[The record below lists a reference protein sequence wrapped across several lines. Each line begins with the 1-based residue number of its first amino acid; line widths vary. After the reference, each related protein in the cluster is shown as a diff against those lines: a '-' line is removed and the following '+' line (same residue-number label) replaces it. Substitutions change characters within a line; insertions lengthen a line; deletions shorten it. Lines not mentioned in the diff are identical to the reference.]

1 MIVELHIH
9 DFAIIEELDLE
20 FSPGFIV
27 FTGETGAGKSI
38 IIDAVELLLGSRAYS
53 DVVRQG
59 AEKALIEGIFRIEP
73 AVRDE
78 VHTILEREMMLDEP
92 EFVTL
97 SREVRSTGRSICRI
111 NGRAAT
117 AGLLRELGESLVDV
131 HGQSDHLSL
140 LRVPEH
146 LKLLDRYAGTE
157 QMTAEFGDSYHK
169 LADLRHE
176 LYELRQKEK
185 EAEARSE
192 LLAFQ
197 IREIKTADLKP
208 GEDAE
213 LSEERIRL
221 ANAEQLAGLAEEAI
235 AALDESFDGQ
245 SAATDRIGQ
254 VVDSLIKL
262 AGIDPSMEKAQVE
275 AETLA
280 EKAGELARRIRLY
293 REGMEFNPRRLDE
306 VEERV
311 GLIHSLQ
318 RKYGKDIQAVLTY
331 AIRAEEE
338 LEAITHAEERI
349 AELEDGQEELLHQL
363 GSSGLR
369 LSKERL
375 QAGEQLSEA
384 IAKELKE
391 LRMAGARFGVDM
403 HWEDDPDGVPADGR
417 HVAFHATGLDRIEF
431 LVEPNPGEGLKS
443 LTKIA
448 SGGETSRLMLG
459 LKSVLARVD
468 QTPTLIFDEIDQGIG
483 GRAGAVVGKKLW
495 RVAKEHQVLCITHL
509 PQLAAFGD
517 QHYKIEKQVVA
528 DRTVT
533 RARPLKEQDR
543 IRELALMFG
552 SLTESNLESAAELRR
567 RAKEAKTVAETG

>member
-1 MIVELHIH
+1 MIVELHIQ

-53 DVVRQG
+53 EVVRQG

-73 AVRDE
+73 AVRDD

-131 HGQSDHLSL
+131 HGQSEHLSL

-157 QMTAEFGDSYHK
+157 QMTVEFGDSYHK

-185 EAEARSE
+185 EAEARAE

-213 LSEERIRL
+213 LSEERTRL

-306 VEERV
+306 VEERL

-318 RKYGKDIQAVLTY
+318 RKYGKDIQAVLAY

-363 GSSGLR
+363 GANGLR

-403 HWEDDPDGVPADGR
+403 RWEDDPDGVPVDGR
-417 HVAFHATGLDRIEF
+417 LVAFHATGLDRIEF
-431 LVEPNPGEGLKS
+431 LVAPNPGEGLKS